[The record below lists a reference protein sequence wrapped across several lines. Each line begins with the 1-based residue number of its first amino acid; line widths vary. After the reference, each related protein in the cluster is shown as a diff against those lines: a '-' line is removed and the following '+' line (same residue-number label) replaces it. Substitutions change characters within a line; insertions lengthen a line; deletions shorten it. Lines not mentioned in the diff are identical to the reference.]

1 MKNTFWGVHSGGQNV
16 SKMPMGK
23 VVQNDG
29 LFDAHIL
36 VKKILNFYD
45 PVFFKTTLDC

>member
-16 SKMPMGK
+16 SKMGK

-29 LFDAHIL
+29 LIDAHIL
-36 VKKILNFYD
+36 VKQILNFYD
-45 PVFFKTTLDC
+45 SIFFKTILDC

>member
-1 MKNTFWGVHSGGQNV
+1 MKNTFREVHSGGQNV
-16 SKMPMGK
+16 SKMKK

-36 VKKILNFYD
+36 VKQILNFYD
-45 PVFFKTTLDC
+45 PIF